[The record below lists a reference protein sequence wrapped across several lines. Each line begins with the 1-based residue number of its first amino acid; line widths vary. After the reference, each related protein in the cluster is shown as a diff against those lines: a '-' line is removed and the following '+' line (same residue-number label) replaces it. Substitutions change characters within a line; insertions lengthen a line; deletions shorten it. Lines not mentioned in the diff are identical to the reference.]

1 MWAAGQPRPTL
12 AAGFA
17 VGQAGRRTTTFNDVH
32 WGISGPEIPF
42 NTFMPT
48 LLTDMHKGISGPR
61 DPLRPSLASALT
73 VRYVTSLVTYL
84 LIATVRVL
92 RYVVRCSTVWFWLQS
107 LGKKDQ
113 L

>member
-48 LLTDMHKGISGPR
+48 LLFVRGFPAPEIPSFSGVGGEGGVRLQLLCFFLLGDFGPR
-61 DPLRPSLASALT
+61 RSPISEEGGG
-73 VRYVTSLVTYL
+73 
-84 LIATVRVL
+84 IE
-92 RYVVRCSTVWFWLQS
+92 
-107 LGKKDQ
+107 
-113 L
+113 